1 MQWSKWPIPGKVQLE
16 RAYDDFMT
24 FFEKQ
29 VFSCLI
35 FSNRKDIKAKSICK
49 FQNEKKKSCLSKGGL
64 ISEGKKTEK
73 KSCMRTGW

>member
-1 MQWSKWPIPGKVQLE
+1 MVPKVQLE

-49 FQNEKKKSCLSKGGL
+49 FQNEKKNPVCVKVV
-64 ISEGKKTEK
+64 
-73 KSCMRTGW
+73 